1 MKCKYKSISLEELQK
16 IVLES
21 KTYSELM
28 KKLGYTENR
37 GTSYQNM
44 KKYLIENNINFSHLS
59 GYEPGSKITKKY
71 TLEEILVKDTPYTNM
86 SKLKDRVLKA
96 NLLEY
101 KCSKCGNIGEWQGE
115 PLVLQLDHINGDNRD
130 NRIENLRLL
139 CPNCHSQ
146 TETFCG
152 KNKEC

>member
-1 MKCKYKSISLEELQK
+1 
-16 IVLES
+16 
-21 KTYSELM
+21 M

-115 PLVLQLDHINGDNRD
+115 PLVL
-130 NRIENLRLL
+130 
-139 CPNCHSQ
+139 
-146 TETFCG
+146 
-152 KNKEC
+152 